1 MNGWRWSRLDFLP
14 GILFVA
20 LFVIAFGLTADP
32 GDTAQELA
40 DFYADS
46 GNRAKAF
53 AAFFVFLA
61 GLLAF
66 LWFLGA
72 MRAALATA
80 EPPPGRM
87 TPLAFG
93 SGLVSATLLGGAI
106 STFVAPAGAA
116 DQEGF
121 AFDANTANMIANTGY
136 AMFVAALVTAA
147 LFVAVV
153 SSIALR
159 TALLPRWLA
168 WLGLPVAVVMLFSI
182 FFFPLFVFLAWVLVV
197 SIVMLLAAW
206 RPARP
211 AQSPRA
217 NAAG

>member
-14 GILFVA
+14 GILFVV
-20 LFVIAFGLTADP
+20 LFVVAFALTGDT

-40 DFYADS
+40 EFYAEGD
-46 GNRAKAF
+46 NRAKAF
-53 AAFFVFLA
+53 ASFFLFLA
-61 GLLAF
+61 GMLAF

-72 MRAALATA
+72 LRAALATV

-93 SGLVSATLLGGAI
+93 SGLVSATLLIGAI

-116 DQEGF
+116 EQEGF
-121 AFDANTANMIANTGY
+121 EFDANAANVIANAGY
-136 AMFVAALVTAA
+136 AMFVAALVIAA

-159 TALLPRWLA
+159 TAVLPRWLA

-197 SIVMLLAAW
+197 SVVMLLAAW
-206 RPARP
+206 RPVRP
-211 AQSPRA
+211 GEPPRA
-217 NAAG
+217 SAAG